1 MRNQLKILFLGNYYF
16 SYFKFLIKRK
26 HHRHGAAIG
35 VIMEIQLAVSTP
47 TTTALGSMPIL
58 RHADVTR
65 GIKIVRV
72 ARFDIA
78 CVKRK
83 RIVKNT
89 AIIIY
94 GYRKSLRG

>member
-1 MRNQLKILFLGNYYF
+1 MRKQLKILFLGNYYF

-35 VIMEIQLAVSTP
+35 VIMEMQLAVSTP
-47 TTTALGSMPIL
+47 TTAALGSMPIL
-58 RHADVTR
+58 RHADVTK

-78 CVKRK
+78 CVKRNAHTK
-83 RIVKNT
+83 QSYLI
-89 AIIIY
+89 
-94 GYRKSLRG
+94 

>member
-1 MRNQLKILFLGNYYF
+1 MRKQLKILFLGNSYF

-47 TTTALGSMPIL
+47 TTAALESMPIL

-78 CVKRK
+78 CVKRNAHTK
-83 RIVKNT
+83 QSYLI
-89 AIIIY
+89 
-94 GYRKSLRG
+94 

>member
-1 MRNQLKILFLGNYYF
+1 MRKQLKILFLGNYYF

-35 VIMEIQLAVSTP
+35 VIMEIQFAVSTP
-47 TTTALGSMPIL
+47 TTAALESMPIL

-78 CVKRK
+78 CVK
-83 RIVKNT
+83 KNAHT
-89 AIIIY
+89 KQSYLI
-94 GYRKSLRG
+94 